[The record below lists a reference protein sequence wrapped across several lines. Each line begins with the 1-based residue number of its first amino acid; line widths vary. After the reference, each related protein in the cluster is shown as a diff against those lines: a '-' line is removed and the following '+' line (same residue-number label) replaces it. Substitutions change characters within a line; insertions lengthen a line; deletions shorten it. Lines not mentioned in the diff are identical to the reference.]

1 MKYLARIILLI
12 ALFAPGRI
20 LAQSSPNIIFVLT
33 DDLGYADLACYGHPS
48 IKTPFLDKMAANGV
62 KCTNYVVASPSCTP
76 SRAGLLTGRYPS
88 RLNLPSPIPPGSPR
102 GLADAE
108 VTIAEMLRTVGY
120 RTAMIGKWHLGD
132 SKPEH
137 HPTAQGFDSY
147 YGLLYSHDYKPPYVQ
162 TDTIMKLYRNRTPE
176 IYRPDD
182 ASLTNLYTKEA
193 IAYIEKQT
201 KDKPFFL
208 YLAHNMPHLPLASP
222 NHWKNRSEAGPLG
235 DVVEEL
241 DESLAEIWKK
251 LEEKGLADNTLFFFS
266 SDNGPWIYYPERMAG
281 DGFTRRWHVGSAGVF
296 RGAKGQSYE
305 GGHRV
310 PFIVYWKDKVTG
322 GRTITDLI
330 SNLDVLPT
338 LAEWTGAPLPKDR
351 TIDGESVASLLTEGK
366 RTTPHKD
373 LYYVNNGTPEAVRRG
388 PWKFRSIK
396 SQVNGVTKVE
406 EELFHLGHDP
416 SERENLL
423 DENREKAEELRQ
435 LLAAFPGNTE
445 N

>member
-351 TIDGESVASLLTEGK
+351 TIDGESVTAVLTGAGK
-366 RTTPHKD
+366 KPHKD
-373 LYYVNNGTPEAVRRG
+373 LYYVNNGIPEAIRQG
-388 PWKFRSIK
+388 YWKFRSIK
-396 SQVNGVTKVE
+396 TTVNGETKVE
-406 EELFHLGHDP
+406 EELFHLGQDP
-416 SERENLL
+416 AERENLL
-423 DENREKAEELRQ
+423 NEFPDKASELRK
-435 LLAAFPGNTE
+435 LLAVFPGHTLN
-445 N
+445 